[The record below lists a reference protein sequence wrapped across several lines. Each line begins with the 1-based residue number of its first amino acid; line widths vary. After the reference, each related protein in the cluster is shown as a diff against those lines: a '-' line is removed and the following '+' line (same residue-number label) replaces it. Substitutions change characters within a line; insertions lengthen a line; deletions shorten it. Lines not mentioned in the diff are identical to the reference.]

1 MITSTSETYGSAQ
14 YIPMKM
20 QIIHT
25 KDKNQKKLRYNM
37 DYISTV
43 GRRKTSVARLYMK
56 PGKGLFTVNGKDLDK
71 YFSSELLRLI
81 VEQPLMLVDA
91 LKSFDFKVNIHG
103 GGMKGQAE
111 ALRLAVAR
119 ALVKNDDEIRSVL
132 KKEGFLTRDPRM
144 VERKKYGRRKARRA
158 FQWVK
163 R

>member
-1 MITSTSETYGSAQ
+1 ME
-14 YIPMKM
+14 
-20 QIIHT
+20 
-25 KDKNQKKLRYNM
+25 
-37 DYISTV
+37 YISTV

-56 PGKGLFTVNGKDLDK
+56 SGKGSFKINGIDLEK

-81 VEQPLMLVDA
+81 VEQPLKSVDSVN
-91 LKSFDFKVNIHG
+91 KFDFKVNIYG
-103 GGMKGQAE
+103 GGLKGQAE
-111 ALRLAVAR
+111 AIRLAISR
-119 ALVKNDDEIRSVL
+119 ALVKSDEENRNIL

>member
-1 MITSTSETYGSAQ
+1 
-14 YIPMKM
+14 MKI

-56 PGKGLFTVNGKDLDK
+56 PGKGSFTVNGKDLDK

-81 VEQPLMLVDA
+81 VEQPLELIDA

-103 GGMKGQAE
+103 GGLKGQAE
-111 ALRLAVAR
+111 AVRLAVAR
-119 ALVKNDDEIRSVL
+119 ALVKNDEEIRSVL